1 MSSRPKK
8 ITLVLGAGAS
18 HAMGYPVG
26 AGLRSKILE
35 IGNTDRQHF
44 AITAGLYFEE
54 GLLQRFVDSFLR
66 SQMFSIDAFL
76 ARRPEFS
83 DVGKRA
89 IAALL
94 LEIEDELHLRRTES
108 RDHWYRYFYNRF
120 AAESWEHLDFSNISI
135 VTFNYDRSLEKFLH
149 EAIKESYG
157 RTDAEAAAKLDSL
170 NIVHIY
176 GSLGSPVPGKKD
188 HLIYGGPVTAAK
200 VKVAANSLKVIPEGR
215 DEDVALNIA
224 RKMLM
229 EADCIAFMGFGF
241 DETNVARLHA
251 ERTCKR
257 RIAKSDGLYK
267 NRTIVAT
274 CLGFTS
280 AEAKKAFQLI
290 GQELEGYQDPTAIPI
305 GFYPNN
311 CLDLLRETLILE

>member
-35 IGNTDRQHF
+35 VGNTDRQHF

-83 DVGKRA
+83 DIGKRS

-94 LEIEDELHLRRTES
+94 LEVEDELRLRSTES

-157 RTDAEAAAKLDSL
+157 KSDAEAAVKLDSL
-170 NIVHIY
+170 KIVHVY

-188 HLIYGGPVTAAK
+188 HLTYGGPVTAAK

-215 DEDVALNIA
+215 DDDAALNSA
-224 RKMLM
+224 RDMLTG
-229 EADCIAFMGFGF
+229 ADRIAFMGFGF
-241 DETNVARLHA
+241 DEVNVARLHA
-251 ERTCKR
+251 KQTCTR
-257 RIAKSDGLYK
+257 RVAQSGGLNK

-274 CLGFTS
+274 CMGFTS

-290 GQELEGYQDPTAIPI
+290 GQEFESYEPLTPIPT
-305 GFYPNN
+305 GFYSGS